1 MGSDPA
7 PPVPLRP
14 VLAAAGRMP
23 AGARLAAPA
32 LLGAASG
39 AVATYGCLRDSGA
52 LRIVMLV
59 AGAAVIL
66 LAVWFVA
73 VVLRRVRHDAALI
86 VRAVKAVADGDFKER
101 ALPGG
106 SDELGDVGRAVD
118 AARSRMLARKGRQ
131 RELQATREEQFQ
143 VGFQHQKQAE
153 LRLRERAQ
161 AVIDESTSVIA
172 EELREVTDQVAEVRR
187 AADTIDGGIA
197 ATDAATSAVVDH
209 ARRAEKVI
217 ASLEQSLRRVA
228 STAQLVQ
235 GIAGQTR
242 LLALNATIEAA
253 RAGELGLG
261 FTVVADEVK
270 DLATSTADSTEQIA
284 ATIAELERDT
294 ALMAGTIAAMVA
306 GIGGVGAAATS
317 LRAVAADQG
326 TVVGRLSERVG
337 RTIDRV
343 EGMSGLAAQL
353 ERRQAERVTAAGTVR
368 LLRRGSDPVEASLMD
383 LSSGGLRVRPMGA
396 GLAVGELVEVD
407 GLGQP
412 DDPIPVRARV
422 ESLRGGAGNDEA
434 GLQLMI
440 TDGRTAERIDRY
452 LEELTRAGAQRVP

>member
-7 PPVPLRP
+7 APVLLRP
-14 VLAAAGRMP
+14 VLAAADRMP
-23 AGARLAAPA
+23 TGARLLIPV
-32 LLGAASG
+32 LLAAASG
-39 AVATYGCLRDSGA
+39 AVTASGRLSDSGA
-52 LRIVMLV
+52 QRLMSLAGV
-59 AGAAVIL
+59 AGVL
-66 LAVWFVA
+66 LAVWFAAA
-73 VVLRRVRHDAALI
+73 VRWRIRHDAGLAA
-86 VRAVKAVADGDFKER
+86 RAVKAVADGDLAER
-101 ALPGG
+101 ALPAGR
-106 SDELGDVGRAVD
+106 DELADVGRAIG
-118 AARSRMLARKGRQ
+118 AARSRMLARKDRQ
-131 RELQATREEQFQ
+131 REVQAIREEQFQ

-153 LRLRERAQ
+153 LRLRQRAQ
-161 AVIDESTSVIA
+161 AVIDESTTVIA
-172 EELREVTDQVAEVRR
+172 GELREVTDQVAEVRR

-209 ARRAEKVI
+209 ARRAEEVI

-284 ATIAELERDT
+284 GTIAELERDT
-294 ALMAGTIAAMVA
+294 SRMADAIAAMVA
-306 GIGGVGAAATS
+306 GIGSVGEAATS

-326 TVVGRLSERVG
+326 TVVGRLTERVG

-353 ERRQAERVTAAGTVR
+353 ERRQSERVSVTGTVR
-368 LLRRGSDPVEASLMD
+368 LQRRGSDPVEASLID
-383 LSSGGLRVRPMGA
+383 VSSGGLRVRLTDG
-396 GLAVGELVEVD
+396 GLTVGELVEVE
-407 GLGQP
+407 GLGHP
-412 DDPIPVRARV
+412 GEPVPVRARV
-422 ESLRGGAGNDEA
+422 ESLRGGAGKDEA

-452 LEELTRAGAQRVP
+452 LEDLTRAGAERLP